1 MIILSTRIA
10 ASDKLSQSGIHHV
23 NMTDVESVKGT
34 SGSINSNPV
43 GQMFDHIAP
52 AYDILNHLFSFGW
65 DFSWRR
71 KLADAVDKNEKL
83 RVLDLATGTGDVLI
97 SLLRRNSNIAE
108 AVGLDIS
115 ENMLALCRRKIARYK
130 LTDRVSLV
138 RADVATSGLDDES
151 FDVVTMGFGIRNT
164 PDAFKTLTEIH
175 RLLKQ
180 GGTALILEFSM
191 PANRILRGCYLF
203 YLRFFVLLLG
213 RLLSGD
219 NQAYRYLDQSIEN
232 FHCADDFC
240 RLMQKAGF
248 SNISTKPLTFG
259 VACLYQATRPDES
272 ND

>member
-1 MIILSTRIA
+1 M
-10 ASDKLSQSGIHHV
+10 
-23 NMTDVESVKGT
+23 
-34 SGSINSNPV
+34 NSNPV

-52 AYDILNHLFSFGW
+52 VYDILNHLFSFGL

-71 KLADAVDKNEKL
+71 RLADFVVNDKKL

-97 SLLRRNSNIAE
+97 SLLDRNPNIDE

-115 ENMLALCRRKIARYK
+115 ENMLALCRRKITRRK
-130 LTDRVSLV
+130 LSDRIKLV
-138 RADVATSGLDDES
+138 RADVTASGLVSES

-164 PDAFKTLTEIH
+164 PDASKTLTEIH

-191 PANRILRGCYLF
+191 PANRIIRSFYLF
-203 YLRFFVLLLG
+203 YLRFFVPLFG

-219 NQAYRYLDQSIEN
+219 NHAYRYLDKSIEN
-232 FHCADDFC
+232 FHRADDF
-240 RLMQKAGF
+240 RRIMQKAGF
-248 SNISTKPLTFG
+248 ADVSAKSLTLG
-259 VACLYQATRPDES
+259 VACLYQGTRSDES

>member
-1 MIILSTRIA
+1 M
-10 ASDKLSQSGIHHV
+10 
-23 NMTDVESVKGT
+23 
-34 SGSINSNPV
+34 NSNPV

-52 AYDILNHLFSFGW
+52 AYDILNHLFSFGL
-65 DFSWRR
+65 DFFWRR
-71 KLADAVDKNEKL
+71 RLTDAVVKNEKL

-97 SLLRRNSNIAE
+97 SLLRRNSNITE

-115 ENMLALCRRKIARYK
+115 ENMLALCRRKIARHK

-138 RADVATSGLDDES
+138 RADVATSGLGNES

-180 GGTALILEFSM
+180 GGTAMILEFSM
-191 PANRILRGCYLF
+191 PANRILRGCYLL
-203 YLRFFVLLLG
+203 YLRFFVPLLG

-219 NQAYRYLDQSIEN
+219 NHAYRYLDKSIESFHRSDN
-232 FHCADDFC
+232 FCN
-240 RLMQKAGF
+240 LMQKAGF
-248 SNISTKPLTFG
+248 SNVCAAPLTFG
-259 VACLYQATRPDES
+259 VACLYQGTRPNES

>member
-1 MIILSTRIA
+1 
-10 ASDKLSQSGIHHV
+10 
-23 NMTDVESVKGT
+23 MTDVEPVSETPGNLNT
-34 SGSINSNPV
+34 NSV
-43 GQMFDHIAP
+43 GQMFDRIAP
-52 AYDILNHLFSFGW
+52 AYDILNHLFSFGR

-71 KLADAVDKNEKL
+71 RLADAVDKNEKL
-83 RVLDLATGTGDVLI
+83 RVLDLATGTGDMLI

-138 RADVATSGLDDES
+138 RADVATSGLAGES

-164 PDAFKTLTEIH
+164 PDAFKTLAEIH

-203 YLRFFVLLLG
+203 YLRFFVPLLG

-219 NQAYRYLDQSIEN
+219 NHAYRYLDKSIEN
-232 FHCADDFC
+232 FHRADDFC
-240 RLMQKAGF
+240 RLMQKSGF
-248 SNISTKPLTFG
+248 SDVNATPLTFG
-259 VACLYQATRPDES
+259 VACLYQGTRS
-272 ND
+272 KG